1 MFEVELDIFS
11 GRPNPRWALDGRE
24 EAELIERMSDRTVP
38 FVAPMDTDGYL
49 GYRGFVIKATGATA
63 ATLEARGLPTEF
75 RVRDGLGHTIDLGA
89 ESWLLATA
97 VPRTVPGHVAT
108 MAADR
113 ISRPADPLARCKPY
127 FTSSTDFSD
136 WNGQW
141 WTGQN
146 NCYNYGSNHRTDTFA
161 QPGRGSGDMYDF
173 ISVPEILRVSQND
186 GYVLDCASRKAI
198 HVGFA
203 IIPGGHDYHW
213 WRRTQPVG
221 GAKRWC
227 HKPGGTPVRNV
238 DSSGNPITDP
248 STCDRGSY
256 TIWGYFMFHKG
267 TKNATVI

>member
-11 GRPNPRWALDGRE
+11 GRPNPRWTLDERE

-49 GYRGFVIKATGATA
+49 GYRGFVCRATGSTA
-63 ATLEARGLPTEF
+63 AALQSRGLPTEF
-75 RVRDGLGHTIDLGA
+75 RVRDGLGRSIDSSA
-89 ESWLLATA
+89 EQWILDTA
-97 VPRTVPGHVAT
+97 IPREVSGYAVKSAASHVA
-108 MAADR
+108 
-113 ISRPADPLARCKPY
+113 SPADALARCKPY
-127 FTSSTDFSD
+127 MTSTTDFSD

-161 QPGRGSGDMYDF
+161 QPGRGSGDMYDT
-173 ISVPEILRVSQND
+173 ITVPEILRVSLND
-186 GYVLDCASRKAI
+186 GYVQQCASKKAI

-221 GAKRWC
+221 GAVRWC

-248 STCDRGSY
+248 STCNRGSY
-256 TIWGYFMFHKG
+256 TIWGHFMFHKG
-267 TKNATVI
+267 KRNTTVI

>member
-11 GRPNPRWALDGRE
+11 GRPNPRWTLDGRE
-24 EAELIERMSDRTVP
+24 EAELIERMSDRTVS
-38 FVAPMDTDGYL
+38 FVAPNDTDGYL
-49 GYRGFVIKATGATA
+49 GYRGFVLKATGNTA
-63 ATLEARGLPTEF
+63 AVLQSRGLPTEF

-97 VPRTVPGHVAT
+97 VPQEIPGHVVK
-108 MAADR
+108 AAAER
-113 ISRPADPLARCKPY
+113 MSAPADPLARCKPW

-141 WTGQN
+141 WTSQN

-161 QPGRGSGDMYDF
+161 QPGRGGGDQWDS
-173 ISVPEILRVSQND
+173 IDVPEILRTAKVD
-186 GYVLDCASRKAI
+186 GYVTECASRRAI

-203 IIPGGHDYHW
+203 IWPGTDYHW
-213 WRRTQPVG
+213 WRRTEPAG
-221 GAKRWC
+221 GERRWC

-248 STCDRGSY
+248 STCNRGGY
-256 TIWGYFMFHKG
+256 TVWGYFMFHKG
-267 TKNATVI
+267 KRNAIVR